1 MVAPRHPSAHAG
13 TGLLPAPRPLEYRN
27 LICTAV
33 IARKPDRIAEQIGK
47 AVKKGNN
54 EAGDEGKIVCGS
66 RSRMLMALDGV
77 RALVFDVFG
86 TVVDWRSGVAREVE
100 PFLKRHGA
108 GSAIPAAFT
117 DAWRRRY
124 SPAMEEVRSGR
135 RPFTRLDVL
144 HRENLE
150 AVLPEFGI
158 DPALVP
164 ASELDELNLAWHRL
178 EPWPDVVAGLARL
191 RAHYIIAPLSNGN
204 IALML
209 NMAKRSRIPW
219 DAILGAEVVQAYK
232 PAPEAYLRTADVL
245 AMKPDEI
252 CLVAAHNGDLAA
264 ARACGLRTAF
274 VPRPTEHGVAQAT
287 DLHPDQAWDLVA
299 SDFIDLA
306 ERLQL

>member
-1 MVAPRHPSAHAG
+1 MGIEEPNV
-13 TGLLPAPRPLEYRN
+13 
-27 LICTAV
+27 
-33 IARKPDRIAEQIGK
+33 
-47 AVKKGNN
+47 
-54 EAGDEGKIVCGS
+54 
-66 RSRMLMALDGV
+66 MALDGV
-77 RALVFDVFG
+77 CALVFDVFG
-86 TVVDWRSGVAREVE
+86 TVVDWRSGVARDAE

-108 GSAIPAAFT
+108 GSAIPTAFA

-150 AVLPEFGI
+150 AILPEFGI
-158 DPALVP
+158 DPASVP
-164 ASELDELNLAWHRL
+164 SPELDELNLAWHRL
-178 EPWPDVVAGLARL
+178 EPWPDAVAGLTRLKAR
-191 RAHYIIAPLSNGN
+191 YIIAPLSNGN
-204 IALML
+204 IVLML

-232 PAPEAYLRTADVL
+232 PTPEAYLRTADVL

-274 VPRPTEHGVAQAT
+274 VPRPTEHGVAQTT
-287 DLHPDQAWDLVA
+287 DMHPDQAWDLVA